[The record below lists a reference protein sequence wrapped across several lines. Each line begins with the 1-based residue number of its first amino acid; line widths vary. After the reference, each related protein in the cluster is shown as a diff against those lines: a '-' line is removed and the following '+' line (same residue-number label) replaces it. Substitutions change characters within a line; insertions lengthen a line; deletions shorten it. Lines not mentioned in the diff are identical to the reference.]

1 MKARLREELRILEKA
16 YLSGEGKKVRIRR
29 SLEEKRA
36 LVEEAKK
43 LLLSYKTVL
52 LIDSTGLPSSYIS
65 ELRRRLEGIGVV
77 KVIKNNLLKLAMK
90 ELGMKNW
97 EEFAKYLQGTNITVF
112 VNLNPFEAKRILD
125 SIRVWWKV
133 KPGEKV
139 DNEIIVTPMKTN
151 IKPGPAMS
159 VFGKLRI
166 PVQVRDG
173 VLWIA
178 KESTLLRPGLEVTP
192 ELASILNNLGIAP
205 KLLRPVIKVA
215 YEAGVVIPG
224 SNLVLD
230 IEAYRKE
237 FIAAMQS
244 AIALASE
251 LVIPEPM
258 VLRISLAKAYT
269 RAQRL
274 AAELGVVTK
283 ETAPIVIS
291 LALARAYAIA
301 SILATKSPELAQTLQ
316 ISISTPAPAQ
326 QQQQQQAAPKAEEK
340 KEEEKKEGISE
351 EQLAEGLAALFG

>member
-1 MKARLREELRILEKA
+1 MKARLREELRTLEKA
-16 YLSGEGKKVRIRR
+16 YLSGEGKKVRTRR

-52 LIDSTGLPSSYIS
+52 LIDSTNLPSSYVS
-65 ELRRRLEGIGVV
+65 ELRKRLEGIGVV
-77 KVIKNNLLKLAMK
+77 KVFKNNLLKLAMK
-90 ELGMKNW
+90 ELEMKNW
-97 EEFAKYLQGTNITVF
+97 EEFAKYLQGTNIMVF
-112 VNLNPFEAKRILD
+112 VNLNPFEAKRVLD
-125 SIRVWWKV
+125 SIKVWWRV

-139 DNEIIVTPMKTN
+139 DNEIIITPMKTN

-159 VFGKLRI
+159 VFGKLKI

-192 ELASILNNLGIAP
+192 ELVSILNNLGIAP
-205 KLLRPVIKVA
+205 KILRPVIKVA

-224 SNLVLD
+224 SNLALD
-230 IEAYRKE
+230 IEAFRKE
-237 FIAAMQS
+237 FIEATQS

-251 LVIPEPM
+251 LVVPEPM
-258 VLRISLAKAYT
+258 VLRISVAKAYT

-274 AAELGVVTK
+274 AAEAGIVTK

-301 SILATKSPELAQTLQ
+301 SILAMKSPELAQGLQ
-316 ISISTPAPAQ
+316 ISISAPAPA

-340 KEEEKKEGISE
+340 KEEEKKEGVSE
-351 EQLAEGLAALFG
+351 EQLAEGLSALFG